1 MTHNPAFSD
10 LRVGATVILRDWR
23 GDTARGCAFLSPS
36 GAWLMRASTGAV
48 FPVTP
53 RELLRVEHGAAET
66 FSKLREG
73 AAITSADWTGQPVEG
88 IAQCNR
94 AGLWECLDHEGARWT
109 IEPYR
114 LATIQE
120 G

>member
-1 MTHNPAFSD
+1 MTHNKAFSD

-23 GDTARGCAFLSPS
+23 GDTAHGQVFLSPS
-36 GAWLMRASTGAV
+36 GAWLMRTLAGAV

-53 RELLRVEHGAAET
+53 RELIHVAQGAAET

-73 AAITSADWTGQPVEG
+73 AAITIADWTGQPVEG

-94 AGLWECLDHEGARWT
+94 AGLWECRDHEGARWI

>member
-1 MTHNPAFSD
+1 MKHNQLFSD
-10 LRVGATVILRDWR
+10 LRVGATVTLRDWR
-23 GDTARGCAFLSPS
+23 GDTVRGQAFLSPA
-36 GAWLMRASTGAV
+36 GAWLMRTATGAV
-48 FPVTP
+48 FPVMP

-73 AAITSADWTGQPVEG
+73 SAITIADWTGQPVKG
-88 IAQCNR
+88 IAHCNR
-94 AGLWECLDHEGARWT
+94 AGNWECLDNEGARWI